1 MHKRGGEL
9 GAKLTRRWD
18 CNMYTTNNNQTGVVA
33 YMQGAA
39 EVGSDAMGSV

>member
-9 GAKLTRRWD
+9 GAKLTGRWD
-18 CNMYTTNNNQTGVVA
+18 CNMYTTNNNHQRGQ

-39 EVGSDAMGSV
+39 EVDSDAMGSV